1 MRAALWLM
9 ALFAIAAAAALFAGN
24 NPGSVTLYWPP
35 YRVDLSLNFVLLA
48 LLASF
53 TTLHYALRALSAL
66 WNIPQQAR
74 QWRLLQKE
82 RAIQAA
88 LLESLSHLVSGRF
101 VRARKS
107 AEHLVALEESITKSG
122 EHLSYAGRLRAM
134 AHLVA
139 AESAHAV
146 QDRSVR
152 DQHFQQSLNHAQ
164 HRDGQE
170 VRDGVHLRAARW
182 AFDDRDAPAAMD
194 WLDQLPQGAARRTL
208 AMRLRFKA
216 ARLAGKSRVALE
228 TVRLLTKHRAFSEV
242 AGRSIARGL
251 ALEMLRSAHDPV
263 QVQRVWDALDL
274 SEQQLPEVAMEAA
287 NRLLKLG
294 GVAAQSREWLLPVWE
309 AMVKHSQVQDGLP
322 VAQRVQLVRALERSF
337 GSAGDAP
344 DTQWLG
350 RIEQAQMANPRDP
363 VLQYLAGVVCMRL
376 SLWGKAQQLLKQSLS
391 LLQDA
396 ELRRDAW
403 SALAAMAE
411 QRQDAQAATD
421 AYRAALQEAV
431 KR

>member
-9 ALFAIAAAAALFAGN
+9 ALFAVAVAAALFAGN
-24 NPGSVTLYWPP
+24 NPGTVTLFWPP
-35 YRVDLSLNFVLLA
+35 YRIDLSLNLVLLV
-48 LLASF
+48 LLGGF
-53 TTLHYALRALSAL
+53 FVLHYALRGLAAL

-82 RAIQAA
+82 RAMHTA

-107 AEHLVALEESITKSG
+107 AEYLVALEESVGKSG
-122 EHLSYAGRLRAM
+122 ERLNYAGRLRAM
-134 AHLVA
+134 AHLIA

-146 QDRSVR
+146 QDKPLRE
-152 DQHFQQSLNHAQ
+152 QHFQQSLDHANQ
-164 HRDGQE
+164 RDAQD
-170 VRDGVHLRAARW
+170 VRDGVQLRAARW
-182 AFDDRDAPAAMD
+182 AFDDRDAPAAME

-208 AMRLRFKA
+208 AIRLRFKA
-216 ARLAGKSRVALE
+216 ARLAGKARVALE
-228 TVRLLTKHRAFSEV
+228 TVRLLTKHRAFSET

-263 QVQRVWDALDL
+263 QVQRVWAVLDKT
-274 SEQQLPEVAMEAA
+274 EQALPEVAMEAA
-287 NRLLKLG
+287 NRLLSLG
-294 GVAAQSREWLLPVWE
+294 GVAAQSREWLLPVWD
-309 AMVKHSQVQDGLP
+309 MLVQQPSGPQSLP
-322 VAQRVQLVRALERSF
+322 TTQRVQLVRVLERSF
-337 GSAGDAP
+337 GQAGDAP
-344 DTQWLG
+344 DALWLG

-403 SALAAMAE
+403 SALATLAE
-411 QRQDAQAATD
+411 QRQDAQAATE
-421 AYRAALQEAV
+421 AYRAALKEASGH
-431 KR
+431 